1 MELVRSSISIDGGLP
16 CEKVRSAPAIVFS
29 GPAQRSLMLRPA
41 RSPSRYLKETG
52 AQADA
57 FQAANPQATVIRIAH
72 ANHRVFQSNQ
82 PNVLRA
88 MQTFIASLP

>member
-1 MELVRSSISIDGGLP
+1 
-16 CEKVRSAPAIVFS
+16 
-29 GPAQRSLMLRPA
+29 
-41 RSPSRYLKETG
+41 
-52 AQADA
+52 
-57 FQAANPQATVIRIAH
+57 VIRIAH